1 METKCNTNPKEQNR
15 EATEIIV
22 HVIKHANF
30 HLNKKLFGQKPLSYL
45 EKLTIN
51 KNYIKHQF

>member
-15 EATEIIV
+15 EDTEIIV

-30 HLNKKLFGQKPLSYL
+30 DLSTKLFGQ
-45 EKLTIN
+45 
-51 KNYIKHQF
+51 